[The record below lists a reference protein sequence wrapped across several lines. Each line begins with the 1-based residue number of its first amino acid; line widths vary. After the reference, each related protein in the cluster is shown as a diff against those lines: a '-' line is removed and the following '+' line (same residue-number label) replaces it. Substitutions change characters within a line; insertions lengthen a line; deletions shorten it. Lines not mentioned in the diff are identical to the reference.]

1 MTTRS
6 RVDLDPLPRSQ
17 IIFEKYMHVSIM
29 DTVLSVPLLSGH
41 LSKSRQSFPLAK
53 LTCSK
58 RSSLFDSRGHLF
70 RATSSPGR
78 FSLAPWGRGCFSE
91 VPTSCL
97 LLFSSPLNGCF
108 DKVTILVQQMDCAY
122 HLVVFYFRVF
132 DTRRSRNT
140 LRSFHRGIN
149 ISLFHHLHLIE

>member
-6 RVDLDPLPRSQ
+6 RVDLDPLSRSQ

-70 RATSSPGR
+70 RGPNELSPIVFISIKQVLLQGDHTSAADGLCI
-78 FSLAPWGRGCFSE
+78 SLSG
-91 VPTSCL
+91 
-97 LLFSSPLNGCF
+97 LLFPCF
-108 DKVTILVQQMDCAY
+108 
-122 HLVVFYFRVF
+122 
-132 DTRRSRNT
+132 
-140 LRSFHRGIN
+140 
-149 ISLFHHLHLIE
+149 

>member
-58 RSSLFDSRGHLF
+58 RSSLFDKSRSPFPSNLVPRALFPGALGTRLLF
-70 RATSSPGR
+70 RGPNEL
-78 FSLAPWGRGCFSE
+78 F
-91 VPTSCL
+91 

-132 DTRRSRNT
+132 DTRRS
-140 LRSFHRGIN
+140 
-149 ISLFHHLHLIE
+149 

>member
-70 RATSSPGR
+70 RGPNEL
-78 FSLAPWGRGCFSE
+78 F
-91 VPTSCL
+91 

-132 DTRRSRNT
+132 DTRRS
-140 LRSFHRGIN
+140 
-149 ISLFHHLHLIE
+149 

>member
-41 LSKSRQSFPLAK
+41 LSKSRESFPLAK

-70 RATSSPGR
+70 RGPK
-78 FSLAPWGRGCFSE
+78 
-91 VPTSCL
+91 V
-97 LLFSSPLNGCF
+97 LFSSPLNGCF

-132 DTRRSRNT
+132 DTRRS
-140 LRSFHRGIN
+140 
-149 ISLFHHLHLIE
+149 